1 MSFGRRTVPLDG
13 SWSVL
18 LSHRRGNVS
27 VNIRSLDMC
36 LGSTAVHGMIP
47 VSESDSRLAYCFRR
61 PLVAEIGIQS
71 PPAGARLAAT
81 GNGHEPEFRREDWAS
96 W

>member
-1 MSFGRRTVPLDG
+1 MSFGRRAVPPGWCSSQLSPRKCQCEYTTSG
-13 SWSVL
+13 YL
-18 LSHRRGNVS
+18 LRLHSGAPH
-27 VNIRSLDMC
+27 D
-36 LGSTAVHGMIP
+36 P
-47 VSESDSRLAYCFRR
+47 VRESDSRLAYCFRR

-71 PPAGARLAAT
+71 PPAGAGLAAT